1 MSDTPS
7 DVVIVGGGLCG
18 LRLASLLQQ
27 AGREWQLL
35 EARDRIGGRV
45 LSPKEAGTAIDLGPA
60 WFWPGQPRM
69 AALAQDLGLQ
79 VFEQYATGMSRFEDA
94 QGRIAQQSGFA
105 SMEGALRI
113 ASGMGAITDALTA
126 SLPQDRLHTARHV
139 TKLRREGD
147 RVIVES
153 NTQAGI
159 STRHVVLALPPRLM
173 AAITCSPAL
182 PAATLQAMQAVPTW
196 MAGQAKAVAL
206 YDCPFWRG
214 DGLSGD
220 AFSQRGPMVEIHD
233 ATPPQGGGG
242 ALFGFIGVPPAQ
254 RADEGALRE
263 ACVAQ
268 FVRLFGPAAGN
279 PVSVILKDW
288 AQDPAT
294 ATAADLAPLHS
305 HPRYGALPS
314 PGAVWEGALH
324 FSGTET
330 SPAFGGFLEGA
341 LEAAEA
347 DMAALTRAAHQD
359 DPFQPC

>member
-126 SLPQDRLHTARHV
+126 SLPQDRHRGEQYPGGHQHAPR
-139 TKLRREGD
+139 G
-147 RVIVES
+147 
-153 NTQAGI
+153 AG
-159 STRHVVLALPPRLM
+159 
-173 AAITCSPAL
+173 
-182 PAATLQAMQAVPTW
+182 PAAPADGRDHLLPCPTRR
-196 MAGQAKAVAL
+196 
-206 YDCPFWRG
+206 DS
-214 DGLSGD
+214 SGD
-220 AFSQRGPMVEIHD
+220 AGCSNVDGR
-233 ATPPQGGGG
+233 QGQGGG
-242 ALFGFIGVPPAQ
+242 AL
-254 RADEGALRE
+254 
-263 ACVAQ
+263 
-268 FVRLFGPAAGN
+268 
-279 PVSVILKDW
+279 
-288 AQDPAT
+288 
-294 ATAADLAPLHS
+294 
-305 HPRYGALPS
+305 
-314 PGAVWEGALH
+314 
-324 FSGTET
+324 
-330 SPAFGGFLEGA
+330 
-341 LEAAEA
+341 
-347 DMAALTRAAHQD
+347 
-359 DPFQPC
+359 

>member
-126 SLPQDRLHTARHV
+126 SLPH
-139 TKLRREGD
+139 
-147 RVIVES
+147 
-153 NTQAGI
+153 
-159 STRHVVLALPPRLM
+159 LPPYRE
-173 AAITCSPAL
+173 
-182 PAATLQAMQAVPTW
+182 
-196 MAGQAKAVAL
+196 AVAAAS
-206 YDCPFWRG
+206 WRAIPRRA
-214 DGLSGD
+214 S
-220 AFSQRGPMVEIHD
+220 AR
-233 ATPPQGGGG
+233 ATWCWPC
-242 ALFGFIGVPPAQ
+242 
-254 RADEGALRE
+254 R
-263 ACVAQ
+263 
-268 FVRLFGPAAGN
+268 
-279 PVSVILKDW
+279 
-288 AQDPAT
+288 
-294 ATAADLAPLHS
+294 
-305 HPRYGALPS
+305 
-314 PGAVWEGALH
+314 PG
-324 FSGTET
+324 
-330 SPAFGGFLEGA
+330 
-341 LEAAEA
+341 
-347 DMAALTRAAHQD
+347 
-359 DPFQPC
+359 